1 MPRPAPRSSD
11 PVEAPAVART
21 PARPVAPRRREKSD
35 LFATILEVVKRH
47 RGSARITR
55 VSYGAGMPV
64 DRLKVA
70 VDQLVSLGLLE
81 RQQMDGFAVYEVT
94 SRGQEFLNTYW
105 RMHAFIEMFETPP
118 ERFV

>member
-1 MPRPAPRSSD
+1 MPRPATGSIP
-11 PVEAPAVART
+11 PTAAPPAAPAA
-21 PARPVAPRRREKSD
+21 PRPPRRREKTD
-35 LFATILEVVKRH
+35 LYATILEVVKRH
-47 RGSARITR
+47 RGAARITR

-70 VDQLVSLGLLE
+70 VEQLVALGLLE

-94 SRGQEFLNTYW
+94 ARGQEFLTTYW
-105 RMHAFIEMFETPP
+105 KMHAFIELFDTAP

>member
-1 MPRPAPRSSD
+1 MPRAAPVAPSRIEPAPA
-11 PVEAPAVART
+11 APIA
-21 PARPVAPRRREKSD
+21 PRPTPRRREKTD

-47 RGSARITR
+47 RGAARITR

-70 VDQLVSLGLLE
+70 VEQLVSLGLLD
-81 RQQMDGFAVYEVT
+81 RRQMDGFAVYEVT
-94 SRGQEFLNTYW
+94 ARGQEFLTTYW
-105 RMHAFIEMFETPP
+105 RMHAFIELFDTPP